1 MMKPIYIFL
10 ILIMVANQSKA
21 TSQIRDV
28 LFFGMDT
35 LNFYDSPLDK
45 IEGISDKI
53 LRLRK
58 DEYVV
63 SSDCWKGFRAEWR
76 IINGVLYLS
85 NVFDCHSEKQLNP
98 LIEEILGIKFTDGLI
113 RADFVDGDYWAGKNQ
128 VYEQSFYTPIY
139 KQEIKFAIKEGRVVN
154 STKTESF
161 ECDYSDKED
170 LKNFILKNFNP
181 NEIEDLKGE
190 SIKVSVNVKSDKT
203 GRIREVKIEDST
215 HSETNVIFKEAVMKL
230 PCRPVYFNR
239 GEFWYNEESIYLS
252 VKTRELNEYVR

>member
-21 TSQIRDV
+21 TSQIPDV
-28 LFFGMDT
+28 VFFGKDT

-76 IINGVLYLS
+76 IINDVLYLS
-85 NVFDCHSEKQLNP
+85 NVLDCHSEKQLNP

-139 KQEIKFAIKEGRVVN
+139 KQEIKFAINEGRVVN

-190 SIKVSVNVKSDKT
+190 SIKVSVNVKSDNT
-203 GRIREVKIEDST
+203 GRIREVKIVHST
-215 HSETNVIFKEAVMKL
+215 HPATNKLFQDSIMKL
-230 PCRPVYFNR
+230 PCRPVYFLK
-239 GEFWYNEESIYLS
+239 GEYWSIEESIYLS
-252 VKTRELNEYVR
+252 FNMKELKEYVR